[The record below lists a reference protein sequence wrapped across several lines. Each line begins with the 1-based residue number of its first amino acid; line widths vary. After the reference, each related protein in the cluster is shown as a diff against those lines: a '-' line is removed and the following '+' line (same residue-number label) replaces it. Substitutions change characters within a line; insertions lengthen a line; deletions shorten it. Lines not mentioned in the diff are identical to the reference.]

1 MGLFRPDYNRPGPGV
16 RKDEPRKKG
25 TRRFLEILSRSLSD
39 LVKLN
44 ILFCVCA
51 LPSVAVFILGFAG
64 FYTTAAFLISLILAF
79 PVGGAAVAL
88 VYCIS
93 KMLRDD
99 PGFVWPDFKRKFLE
113 NIKQAAGPGIIFIAM
128 IYSQVLLW
136 YGYLFGGTNVDFAWP
151 LMMFILFLLIGMFM
165 PYIFLLFAYI
175 DLKASQTIKN
185 GILLSLANMP
195 RSFMGA
201 VMGGVL
207 WAAFF
212 MFMTVSILFIP
223 LIVIIGFSLT
233 WLLTLMWVWPPVDK
247 QFAIETTIRNRQSG
261 ANQEPAG

>member
-25 TRRFLEILSRSLSD
+25 SRRFLEILSRSLAD

-44 ILFCVCA
+44 ILFCICT
-51 LPSVAVFILGFAG
+51 LPTVAVFILGFAG
-64 FYTTAAFLISLILAF
+64 FYPTAAFLLSLILAF

-88 VYCIS
+88 VFCIS

-99 PGFVWPDFKRKFLE
+99 PGFIWPDFKRKFLE
-113 NIKQAAGPGIIFIAM
+113 NVKQASGPGIIFIAM

-136 YGYLFGGTNVDFAWP
+136 YAYLFGGTGADYTWP
-151 LMMFILFLLIGMFM
+151 LMTFVLFLIIGMFM

-185 GILLSLANMP
+185 GILLSLANIP

-201 VMGGVL
+201 VMGGVA
-207 WAAFF
+207 WVAFF
-212 MFMTVSILFIP
+212 MFLPVSILFVP

-247 QFAIETTIRNRQSG
+247 QFSIETTIRDRQNH
-261 ANQEPAG
+261 ANGETAG